1 MANFNTHITVAATA
15 SGLMSVL
22 CLQVGLVTQN
32 EAVLLAAV
40 GSFGGI
46 LPDVDLQRSYP
57 SRIMFSLMATFSAFM
72 MIFSMENNL
81 SVVELWLLGLVVFL
95 VIRFP
100 IWRVF
105 HKYTTHRGSIHSI
118 TAAFSATFVTAALAH
133 SWLAYSPFVAW
144 LAASFMLLGFLVHLV
159 LDEIY
164 SVDFSNRRIKRSF
177 GTALKIID
185 TRKPAK
191 AGVLLVATLLA
202 WYAAPSSQPFWDT
215 LSSKQTYQIISARML
230 PSNLDHLKEIFK

>member
-32 EAVLLAAV
+32 EAILLAAV

>member
-32 EAVLLAAV
+32 EAIVLATA
-40 GSFGGI
+40 GTFGGI

-57 SRIMFSLMATFSAFM
+57 SRIMFSLMATFSAFVM
-72 MIFSMENNL
+72 VFSMENDL
-81 SVVELWLLGLVVFL
+81 SVVELWFLGLAVFL

-100 IWRVF
+100 VWSVF

-118 TAAFSATFVTAALAH
+118 TAALAATFVTAALAH
-133 SWLAYSPFVAW
+133 SWLSYSPFVAW
-144 LAASFMLLGFLVHLV
+144 LVASFMLLGFLVHLV

-177 GTALKIID
+177 GTALKILD
-185 TRKPAK
+185 TRKPMK
-191 AGVLLVATLLA
+191 AGVLLVITLFA
-202 WYAAPSSQPFWDT
+202 WYIAPSSQEFWDT
-215 LSSKQTYQIISARML
+215 LTSKQTYQIISDRML
-230 PSNLDHLKEIFK
+230 PSDLDHLKNVFK

>member
-22 CLQVGLVTQN
+22 CLQVGLVTHN
-32 EAVLLAAV
+32 EAALLAVA
-40 GSFGGI
+40 GTFGGI

-57 SRIMFSLMATFSAFM
+57 SRIMFSLMATFAAFVM
-72 MIFSMENNL
+72 VFSVENDL
-81 SVVELWLLGLVVFL
+81 SVIELWIAGLVTFF

-100 IWRVF
+100 VWRIF
-105 HKYTTHRGSIHSI
+105 HEYTTHRGSIHSI
-118 TAAFSATFVTAALAH
+118 TAAFAASFITATVSH
-133 SWLAYSPFVAW
+133 YWLGHPPFVAW
-144 LAASFMLLGFLVHLV
+144 LMASFMLLGFLIHLV

-177 GTALKIID
+177 GTALKILD

-191 AGVLLVATLLA
+191 AVILLTVTLLS
-202 WYAAPSSQPFWDT
+202 WYVAPSSQAFWDT
-215 LSSKQTYQIISARML
+215 LSSQQTYQIISARML
-230 PSNLDHLKEIFK
+230 PDNFDHLYAIFR